1 MNYKFAL
8 LSLLLS
14 SSTLA
19 FEINTHQA
27 ITKCALS
34 SECINANK
42 QQGAENLNY
51 FTQVMQLYLYS

>member
-1 MNYKFAL
+1 MKFKI
-8 LSLLLS
+8 LLLS
-14 SSTLA
+14 ALFPFTGYA

-51 FTQVMQLYLYS
+51 FIQVMQLYLYS